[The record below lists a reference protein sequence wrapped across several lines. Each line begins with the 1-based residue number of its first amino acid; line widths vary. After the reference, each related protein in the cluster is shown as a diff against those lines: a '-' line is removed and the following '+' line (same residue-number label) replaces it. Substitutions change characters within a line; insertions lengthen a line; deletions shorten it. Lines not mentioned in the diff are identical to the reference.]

1 MYLSFPNKSI
11 FMLIL
16 LLMNLYKFQSPFS
29 AIGSRLIIFRL
40 LGCNSGNC
48 NKPRQNHRRA
58 SRRTT
63 GRAGRGLP
71 WKLPVRSSKG
81 KRPARGSGGVWLSVP
96 EDPTTTCGARS
107 GCWTCPGRLLAISLS
122 HVGLATFLHRV
133 TMKNEVS
140 VYRNLCIQ
148 VMDI

>member
-1 MYLSFPNKSI
+1 MDLSFFISILRHISVCLSLFHKLTVAPTCNVCEVLNILLGVNCDMYLSFPNKSI
-11 FMLIL
+11 SMLIL

-48 NKPRQNHRRA
+48 NKPRRNHRRA

-71 WKLPVRSSKG
+71 WKLPVHRESSRKPP
-81 KRPARGSGGVWLSVP
+81 RYV
-96 EDPTTTCGARS
+96 
-107 GCWTCPGRLLAISLS
+107 
-122 HVGLATFLHRV
+122 HLHR
-133 TMKNEVS
+133 TPPS
-140 VYRNLCIQ
+140 HSC
-148 VMDI
+148 